1 MKKWLKKLKQLPRR
15 KRDIIGISTA
25 LGVELGLILL
35 GFEETTVLVL
45 SFPAFAFFMWLCP
58 ELWSGK

>member
-1 MKKWLKKLKQLPRR
+1 MVEKIEAAAPP

>member
-1 MKKWLKKLKQLPRR
+1 MKKWWKKLEQLPRR
-15 KRDIIGISTA
+15 KRDIIVISTA
-25 LGVELGLILL
+25 FGVELVL

-45 SFPAFAFFMWLCP
+45 SFPAFAFFIWLCP

>member
-1 MKKWLKKLKQLPRR
+1 MVEKLEQLPRQ

-45 SFPAFAFFMWLCP
+45 SFPAFAFFIWLCP